1 MDRKRGFAVLPAKVS
16 ASKAHGSFLSVSF
29 SSWTSQKWLLGLETH
44 WSRPHPHQCQVMSP
58 RSLALPPVC
67 TRCHSA
73 FLAPEHSA
81 SPPFILAASRVGTRH
96 GRVCHD
102 VLGCDT
108 SQGEKVPVCRNGCQS
123 LHPACPEWLSF
134 AMCRSQLRP
143 VSHTS
148 PPSVLLFTLH
158 SSFRKAGQKYH
169 SVDGET
175 DTASDDMN
183 LP

>member
-123 LHPACPEWLSF
+123 LHPACPAGFLLPCVGLS
-134 AMCRSQLRP
+134 SGQ
-143 VSHTS
+143 S
-148 PPSVLLFTLH
+148 PTHHLLLCCYSLFTAVLGKQVR
-158 SSFRKAGQKYH
+158 SII
-169 SVDGET
+169 
-175 DTASDDMN
+175 
-183 LP
+183 L